1 MSDKHSTGNRR
12 PAKIPSERR
21 LTGGTQYYEYPNHA
35 RRLPSGACFLRSRKP
50 HLPSRLCWPPR
61 PFRQVPWLQM
71 RGDWLAAAGF
81 DIQTPVR
88 VRVMQGCLVVT
99 IDEA

>member
-1 MSDKHSTGNRR
+1 MAEKHSTGNRR

-21 LTGGTQYYEYPNHA
+21 LTVGTQCYEYPNRVA
-35 RRLPSGACFLRSRKP
+35 E
-50 HLPSRLCWPPR
+50 PR
-61 PFRQVPWLQM
+61 PSRQVPWLQM

-99 IDEA
+99 VDQPEQESAEE

>member
-1 MSDKHSTGNRR
+1 MIKDGVSS
-12 PAKIPSERR
+12 PSWNGQAIAQS
-21 LTGGTQYYEYPNHA
+21 LPCLVGLYP
-35 RRLPSGACFLRSRKP
+35 
-50 HLPSRLCWPPR
+50 W
-61 PFRQVPWLQM
+61 PWLQM

-81 DIQTPVR
+81 DIQTQVR

>member
-1 MSDKHSTGNRR
+1 V
-12 PAKIPSERR
+12 E
-21 LTGGTQYYEYPNHA
+21 Q
-35 RRLPSGACFLRSRKP
+35 FL
-50 HLPSRLCWPPR
+50 
-61 PFRQVPWLQM
+61 M

-99 IDEA
+99 VEES